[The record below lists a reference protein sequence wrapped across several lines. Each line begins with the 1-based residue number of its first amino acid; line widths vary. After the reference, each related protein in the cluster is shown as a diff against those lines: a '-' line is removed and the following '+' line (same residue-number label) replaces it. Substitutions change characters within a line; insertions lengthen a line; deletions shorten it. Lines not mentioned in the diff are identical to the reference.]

1 MQLTK
6 EQIDFYHANGYL
18 ILHNCFDENEIEL
31 LNAEIPKTID
41 ISSPR
46 IVKENNGE
54 IRSIFA
60 PHFVNE
66 TYSDLARS
74 SKLVVPSQQL
84 LDDAVYLH
92 QFKINSKKG
101 LKGDWWE
108 WHQDFPY
115 WHIDDGIPKP
125 QMVSAMIYLHNIDYT
140 NGPLLLIPKSH
151 KEGIVE
157 FAPKDAK
164 ELEENAHLNQQAEKE
179 FLSSLSSNIKFT
191 VHEEMIRKSAM
202 KNGIVPAVGSKGT
215 VLFFHGNIFHASNVN
230 LSPFDRD
237 VVIVT
242 YNSVNNLPP
251 KIEKP
256 RPDYL
261 AGKNY
266 EPITCGSENLLAI
279 R

>member
-1 MQLTK
+1 MKLTT
-6 EQIDFYHANGYL
+6 EQISFYNENGYL
-18 ILHNCFDENEIEL
+18 IINDYFNNREVEL
-31 LNAEIPKTID
+31 LKSEMPKTVD
-41 ISSPR
+41 VNSPR
-46 IVKENNGE
+46 IIKEDNGE

-60 PHFVNE
+60 PHFVND
-66 TYSDLARS
+66 TYSALARHK
-74 SKLVVPSQQL
+74 KLVEPSQQL
-84 LDDAVYLH
+84 LENNVYLH

-125 QMVSAMIYLHNIDYT
+125 DMISAMVYLHDIDHV

-151 KEGIVE
+151 KVGIAE
-157 FAPKDAK
+157 FAPKDEKGFEKNLASN
-164 ELEENAHLNQQAEKE
+164 EQAEAE

-191 VHEEMIRKSAM
+191 VHEEMIRSTAKT
-202 KNGIVPAVGSKGT
+202 NGIVPAIGSKGT

-237 VVIVT
+237 VVIIT
-242 YNSVNNLPP
+242 YNSVMNLPP
-251 KIEKP
+251 KVEKP

-261 AGKNY
+261 AGKDY
-266 EPITCGSENLLAI
+266 SPIICHEASLAE
-279 R
+279 